1 VSGRVLDQE
10 ARDEILRSQI
20 LPLMF
25 PAGDSAEA
33 PTLILLAGQ
42 PGAGKS
48 MITGRLI
55 ADLGSALAVLN
66 AEDLQ
71 AFHPNGFGS
80 SRPNSAEDA
89 QAMGRDTAVWVRE
102 CIRFAREHR
111 RSLLL
116 EGTFQDSNA
125 AQGTAAR
132 FSDAGFQTRV
142 VVAASRR
149 AESLLS
155 VTSRYL
161 REVHSGGS
169 ARYSSREAHDAAFEA
184 TRTLVAAIESAASV
198 DRLTVIGRD
207 GRTVFDGRRTDWP
220 EAFAGAVA
228 ALAAAQSTRM
238 SRAAATQWLS
248 ELHHVTDFAASRRD
262 LSRGVT
268 ELLVDLHEV
277 SLREVIPELQ
287 VPADGKFAS
296 AMEQATAARLV
307 SLRRSVQPAQPVDA
321 AAPVRVPGGPERGG
335 LSR

>member
-1 VSGRVLDQE
+1 MSGRVLDE
-10 ARDEILRSQI
+10 DAREEILRSQI
-20 LPLMF
+20 LPLIF

-55 ADLGSALAVLN
+55 AEHGSALAVLN

-71 AFHPNGFGS
+71 AFHPNGLGS

-89 QAMGRDTAVWVRE
+89 QAIGRDTAVWVRE
-102 CIRFAREHR
+102 CIRFSREHR

-116 EGTFQDSNA
+116 EGTFQDASA
-125 AQGTAAR
+125 ALGTAAR

-142 VVAASRR
+142 VVAATRR

-161 REVHSGGS
+161 REVQAGGS

-184 TRTLVAAIESAASV
+184 TRNLVAAIDSAASI
-198 DRLTVIGRD
+198 DRVTLVRRD
-207 GRTVFDGRRTDWP
+207 GGTVFDGHRTDGD
-220 EAFAGAVA
+220 EAFAQAGA
-228 ALAAAQSTRM
+228 ALAAAQSMRM
-238 SRAAATQWLS
+238 SRFDATQWLS

-268 ELLVDLHEV
+268 ELLMDLHEV
-277 SLREVIPELQ
+277 SLREVIPELR
-287 VPADGKFAS
+287 VPADGQFVS